1 MTEFVLLFL
10 DAVEIRDSTEAE
22 QRAMLAA
29 YAAFQAP
36 LEAAGRVKEAG
47 GLGPDF
53 ECARVVR
60 RSGGD
65 VEVTAG
71 PFACAGGVV
80 GGYLVVDCET
90 LDDAIALAAICPVA
104 ERAPI
109 EVRQVWRH

>member
-1 MTEFVLLFL
+1 MTEFVFLFL
-10 DAVEIRDSTEAE
+10 DAVEIRDSTEAD

-29 YAAFQAP
+29 YAAFKAP

-53 ECARVVR
+53 DCARVVKR
-60 RSGGD
+60 AGGA
-65 VEVTAG
+65 EVTRG
-71 PFACAGGVV
+71 PFAATGGVV
-80 GGYLVVDCET
+80 GGYLVVECES
-90 LDDAIALAAICPVA
+90 LEDAIALAATCPVA